1 MERHFLLGH
10 SVHPPHP
17 PPPLS
22 AGEGWV
28 EPQLLKG
35 VAGKKGVIFFRV
47 EGVAISTHKKFKI
60 WNI

>member
-10 SVHPPHP
+10 SVHH
-17 PPPLS
+17 PLS

-47 EGVAISTHKKFKI
+47 EGIAISTHKKFKI

>member
-10 SVHPPHP
+10 SVHH
-17 PPPLS
+17 PLS

-35 VAGKKGVIFFRV
+35 VAGRKGVIFFRV
-47 EGVAISTHKKFKI
+47 EGIAISTHKKFKI